1 MLRLTNIKIPV
12 GEPADLK
19 QRAAR
24 IMKVP
29 PASVHEIRVAR
40 QSVDARR
47 SHTLSLVYTLI
58 VSVDNEK
65 AVCRKNRGKQTD
77 SPGL

>member
-47 SHTLSLVYTLI
+47 SHTLSLVYTL
-58 VSVDNEK
+58 SFQWTMKRRYAE
-65 AVCRKNRGKQTD
+65 RTGETD
-77 SPGL
+77 R